1 MHPIIKVML
10 VGGKADGL
18 LVSVADDATEVS
30 VTPAQYGALSGQPLS
45 YRIVSQTIDDER
57 YFFGVFSDAHQ
68 YAVLMKQMLYL
79 KMLAWLE
86 DNIYCNPA
94 IDDLALYMGYSRR
107 FVYDVFYQYG
117 QLPIGQY
124 IRLRRLTIAAVS
136 LRLTRQPIAAIAWQL
151 SYDSPQTFSR
161 EFKKRFSLSPR
172 EYRCAAHWDTAK
184 LLKKFHPDG
193 ESLPLARFFSLP
205 EQVYYGYPMKYELR
219 LSDLVLQST
228 AKTSIRQKVDRFFT
242 AGGGSLSV
250 LSDYAAA
257 SKNELNVEVNAFVGC
272 HEAGKLPP
280 ALAMNSSLTTRS
292 GLYVGVEFYG
302 SWSRYARLS
311 SDLYMELLPS
321 LGVSRR
327 DGYDIECFIT
337 RHAEGEEAG
346 DRRYRVRYFIPVTLS
361 AAGLRS
367 DSGSG
372 SGPVPGRS

>member
-1 MHPIIKVML
+1 M
-10 VGGKADGL
+10 
-18 LVSVADDATEVS
+18 
-30 VTPAQYGALSGQPLS
+30 
-45 YRIVSQTIDDER
+45 
-57 YFFGVFSDAHQ
+57 

-94 IDDLALYMGYSRR
+94 IDDLAQYMGYSRR

-228 AKTSIRQKVDRFFT
+228 AKTSISKRLTVFSPLAEARFPYFPT
-242 AGGGSLSV
+242 TPRRA
-250 LSDYAAA
+250 
-257 SKNELNVEVNAFVGC
+257 K
-272 HEAGKLPP
+272 
-280 ALAMNSSLTTRS
+280 MSLT
-292 GLYVGVEFYG
+292 
-302 SWSRYARLS
+302 SRLT
-311 SDLYMELLPS
+311 L
-321 LGVSRR
+321 
-327 DGYDIECFIT
+327 
-337 RHAEGEEAG
+337 
-346 DRRYRVRYFIPVTLS
+346 LS
-361 AAGLRS
+361 AVMRRES
-367 DSGSG
+367 C
-372 SGPVPGRS
+372 PPRWP